1 MSNEDQIPPKPKDK
15 RTKRYK
21 EWVARYESSSSG
33 VGDSIEKLT
42 KATGIKKAVEFVAGE
57 DCGCDKRK
65 EKLNYLFPYNKPNCF
80 TEEEFDYLSD
90 IFSDELWAVKTV
102 DAGTVKQLYT
112 IYNRVFNT
120 SDKPS
125 GCGSCVL
132 NRIKK
137 MERLYKEYLD

>member
-33 VGDSIEKLT
+33 VGDTVEKIT

-80 TEEEFDYLSD
+80 TEQEFDYLEG
-90 IFSDELWAVKTV
+90 IFSDKIWQRRSPDGEQVRKI
-102 DAGTVKQLYT
+102 YS
-112 IYNRVFNT
+112 IYNRVFNV
-120 SDKPS
+120 SDTPS

-132 NRIKK
+132 NRLNKL
-137 MERLYKEYLD
+137 ERLYKEYLD

>member
-33 VGDSIEKLT
+33 VGDTVEKIT

-80 TEEEFDYLSD
+80 TEQEFDHLEG
-90 IFSDELWAVKTV
+90 IFSDKIWQRRSPDGEQVRKI
-102 DAGTVKQLYT
+102 YS
-112 IYNRVFNT
+112 IYNRVFNV
-120 SDKPS
+120 SDTPS

-132 NRIKK
+132 NRLNKL
-137 MERLYKEYLD
+137 ERLYKEYLD